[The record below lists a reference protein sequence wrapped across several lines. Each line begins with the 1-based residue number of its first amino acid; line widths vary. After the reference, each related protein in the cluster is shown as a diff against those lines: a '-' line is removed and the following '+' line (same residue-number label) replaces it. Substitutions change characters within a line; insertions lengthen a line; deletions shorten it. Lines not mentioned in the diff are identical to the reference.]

1 MNQGPDFSF
10 QINSNNNQRTESIT
24 PEQNVNNNTI
34 NNPNFNWQNTT
45 NNNNYELQKENNEL
59 KKKLKDR
66 SMAISI
72 PAVLILI
79 ILINLGWFLGVK
91 LIIYPKFEESLEL
104 NESMKEEYQSL
115 KRKVNA
121 IVGEE

>member
-24 PEQNVNNNTI
+24 PEQNANNNTI

-45 NNNNYELQKENNEL
+45 NNNNYELKKENNEL

-72 PAVLILI
+72 PAVLILV

>member
-72 PAVLILI
+72 PAVLILV